1 MTGFV
6 NRSHSGALAV
16 LLAVTAC
23 SGASNQ
29 PAADHSGGS
38 GGSPA
43 GGASAGGDRQTGGAS
58 SSGGASATGGAFG
71 AADANAG
78 GSSGGGSAGAGG
90 AGLPPGVAPP
100 KSPTASWVSVNGFRV
115 LVGKRASDGSLAMPT
130 PYEVRGVSWS
140 PTGIG
145 ESNTGGYAKLYIAH
159 GATDV
164 PLIRDLHA
172 NTVKTYDPF
181 ERSAA
186 GLMLL
191 DQLYAAGVM
200 VIMTVM
206 ATHNSSQA
214 EYTSSVA
221 YFKDHPAILGW
232 MVGNEFNYN
241 KLYGAADLDT
251 AIGLVNTAV
260 AAIHVAD
267 PDHPVFVSHGEMPSA
282 DTYARLPDVDIWSI
296 NLYPNLDLTSRFTTW
311 GKLSDKPMLV
321 GEYGADAFDNRQMA
335 EDQEM
340 QASATQTLTTEIMQ
354 HYSAIANDAAH
365 PVLGGTI
372 YELTDEWW
380 KDSSG
385 STSTHDNGGFSNA
398 IYSDGFANEEWW
410 GIATIERVPRKAYAT
425 LAALYGAP

>member
-1 MTGFV
+1 MAGFV
-6 NRSHSGALAV
+6 NRSHSGALAL
-16 LLAVTAC
+16 LLAITAC
-23 SGASNQ
+23 SGANSQ
-29 PAADHSGGS
+29 P
-38 GGSPA
+38 
-43 GGASAGGDRQTGGAS
+43 GGASAGGGAGLSAAGANAGGDRSTGGAS
-58 SSGGASATGGAFG
+58 SAGGANAAGGTLSAAGASA
-71 AADANAG
+71 
-78 GSSGGGSAGAGG
+78 GSSAGGGSAGG
-90 AGLPPGVAPP
+90 AGLPPGVSPP

-115 LVGKRASDGSLAMPT
+115 LVGKRGSDGSLATPT

-145 ESNTGGYAKLYIAH
+145 ESNAGGYAKLYIAH

-164 PLIRDLHA
+164 PLIHDLHA

-206 ATHNSSQA
+206 VTHNTSQA
-214 EYTSSVA
+214 EYTSSVN

-260 AAIHVAD
+260 TAIHAAD

-282 DTYARLPDVDIWSI
+282 DTYARLPSVDVWSI

-311 GKLSDKPMLV
+311 GKLSNKPMLV
-321 GEYGADAFDNRQMA
+321 GEYGADAFDNHQMA
-335 EDQEM
+335 EDQAM
-340 QASATQTLTTEIMQ
+340 QASATQALTTEIMQ

-372 YELTDEWW
+372 YELCDEWW
-380 KDSSG
+380 KDAGG
-385 STSTHDNGGFSNA
+385 SASTHDNGGFSNA